1 MSRALNNHEAAL
13 RRALHA
19 AADQIE
25 PSEDGLERIQARLHH
40 PRPFPV
46 AWAEALRVQL
56 SLRMPEALASAAAYA
71 AHELR
76 VISERFMPD
85 PGDGGAA
92 RSGRLQLGWL
102 RPLAAMGTAVFIVAA
117 VVYMAIKVPQVIS
130 PTGNAA
136 SAVHT
141 GRGASPRTG
150 QTHGSSQTLGNG
162 KSGTPGPSH
171 HPSGSPNTQSCSPAS
186 YLPTLN
192 PSPTGTPPV
201 LTTPPQSPSPSSSP
215 TTTASPTPTPTPTPT
230 DSSSTTPSGAG
241 STPTSGSV
249 GTPAPSDMSQS
260 PAGRAG
266 DSQARQALAKDTG
279 LVHTVAETSTPC
291 TSPSPKTSKK
301 SASHKVISPAAAG
314 QLVLQAGGATLA
326 PAEVRSRLG

>member
-25 PSEDGLERIQARLHH
+25 PSEDGLEKIQARLHH

-56 SLRMPEALASAAAYA
+56 SLRMPDALASAAAYA

-76 VISERFMPD
+76 VIGERFMPD
-85 PGDGGAA
+85 PDDGGAA
-92 RSGRLQLGWL
+92 RSGRFRLGWL

-136 SAVHT
+136 SSVHT
-141 GRGASPRTG
+141 GRPSPRAG

-162 KSGTPGPSH
+162 KSGTPSQSH

-192 PSPTGTPPV
+192 PSPK
-201 LTTPPQSPSPSSSP
+201 TTPPIITTPPTSSSPTSPSPSA
-215 TTTASPTPTPTPTPT
+215 TVTPTPTATPT
-230 DSSSTTPSGAG
+230 DSSSATPTGAG

-260 PAGRAG
+260 PAAHAG
-266 DSQARQALAKDTG
+266 DSQARRALAKDTG
-279 LVHTVAETSTPC
+279 LVRTVADTSTPC
-291 TSPSPKTSKK
+291 SSPSPKNSKK
-301 SASHKVISPAAAG
+301 SGSHKVISPAAAG
-314 QLVLQAGGATLA
+314 QLVLQADGSALA